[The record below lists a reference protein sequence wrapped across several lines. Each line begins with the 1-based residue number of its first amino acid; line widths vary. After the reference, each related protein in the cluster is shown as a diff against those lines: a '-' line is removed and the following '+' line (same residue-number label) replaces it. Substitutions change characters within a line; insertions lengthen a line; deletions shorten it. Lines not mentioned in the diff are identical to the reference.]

1 MDSTTSG
8 SAKSDLTEYLDKNY
22 SRTRDELFDL
32 LRIPS
37 VSAKSEHNADT
48 ARTAEW
54 VRSALETAGM
64 KATIFPTPGHAI
76 VVGEWRGAPD
86 APTVLVYGHYDVQ
99 PPEPLDLWTSPPFEP
114 TIRNGN
120 IYARG
125 SVDDKGQLF
134 LHIKAIQAHLAT
146 RGKLPVNVVVIAEG
160 EEEIGSDNL
169 EKFIEDKKD
178 LLAAEAVVI
187 SDSAMFAP
195 RQPSILSSL
204 RGLAYFEL
212 NVKGPSVDLHSGAYG
227 GAVVNP
233 AMALAKI
240 LSTMHDDN
248 GHIAIEGFY
257 DSVRTWEP
265 ADINQMK
272 TLPFDSETFRQE
284 TGSPELGGE
293 KGYSIL
299 EQLWSRPTLE
309 VNGLLSGY
317 TSEGAKTV
325 LPSKAMAKVSCRL
338 VPDQNPAD
346 IEKLI
351 LAHVQKVAPKGVT
364 ATVKFLHGG
373 RPWKA
378 ELTGPLYD
386 AARRALATAFA
397 KPPVLVGEGG
407 SIPVVG
413 DFERI
418 LGAPVLLV
426 GFGLPGENA
435 HAPDEW
441 MSEENF
447 KIGMRAMATF
457 WDEYGVASK
466 TD

>member
-1 MDSTTSG
+1 MNASKSG
-8 SAKSDLTEYLDKNY
+8 SSKSDLTEYLDANY

-37 VSAKSEHNADT
+37 VSAKSENNADT
-48 ARTAEW
+48 AKTAEW
-54 VRSALETAGM
+54 IRSSLENAGLKATTHQTAGH
-64 KATIFPTPGHAI
+64 PI
-76 VVGEWRGAPD
+76 VIGEWRGAPD

-99 PPEPLDLWTSPPFEP
+99 PPEPLELWTSPPFEP

-134 LHIKAIQAHLAT
+134 LHINALQAHLAT

-169 EKFIEDKKD
+169 EQFVEEKKD

-195 RQPSILSSL
+195 GQPSILSSL

-212 NVKGPSVDLHSGAYG
+212 CVQGPTVDLHSGAYG

-233 AMALAKI
+233 AMALARI
-240 LSTMHDDN
+240 LATMHDEN

-257 DSVRTWEP
+257 DSVDTWKPGVLEG
-265 ADINQMK
+265 MK
-272 TLPFDSETFRQE
+272 RLPFNSETFRKE
-284 TGSPELGGE
+284 TGAPALGGE
-293 KGYSIL
+293 KGYTIL
-299 EQLWSRPTLE
+299 EQLWARPTLE

-317 TSEGAKTV
+317 TGEGAKTV
-325 LPSKAMAKVSCRL
+325 LPSMAMAKVSCRL
-338 VPDQNPAD
+338 VPNQSPPE

-351 LAHVQKVAPKGVT
+351 LAHVQKVAPKGVKT
-364 ATVKFLHGG
+364 TVKFLHGG
-373 RPWKA
+373 RPWRA
-378 ELTGPLYD
+378 ELNGPLYD
-386 AARRALATAFA
+386 AARRALATAFE
-397 KPPVLVGEGG
+397 KPPVIVGEGG

-441 MSEENF
+441 ISEENF
-447 KIGMRAMATF
+447 RIGMRAIAAF
-457 WDEYGVASK
+457 WDEYGAASK
-466 TD
+466 SA